1 MNKAYFLELANYNI
15 WANNKMIG
23 WLSEI
28 NEVQFKQSIVSS
40 FGSIAGNALHIASA
54 EKVWLN
60 RLEENPAPTW
70 LAGEFNGDRETL
82 FTIWKKGSEE
92 IKLFI
97 QNFDENNLQNK
108 LKFKRLNGDENE
120 LAYYQIFSHV
130 LTHSIF
136 HRGQFVTLL
145 RQVGYTKVSGTD
157 MLDFYKL

>member
-1 MNKAYFLELANYNI
+1 MNKAYFLDLANYNI
-15 WANNKMIG
+15 WANSKMIC

-28 NEVQFKQSIVSS
+28 NEVQFKQSIESS

-60 RLEENPAPTW
+60 RLEENPAPIW
-70 LAGEFNGDRETL
+70 LASEFNGDRETL
-82 FTIWKKGSEE
+82 FAIWKTASRDL
-92 IKLFI
+92 KLFI
-97 QNFDENNLQNK
+97 ENFDENNLQKK

-120 LAYYQIFSHV
+120 LLYYQIFSHV

-145 RQVGYTKVSGTD
+145 RQVGYTKISGTD